1 MANLMKDNDYGEDNN
16 DDKNSDDGKK

>member
-1 MANLMKDNDYGEDNN
+1 MANLMKNNDYGEDNN